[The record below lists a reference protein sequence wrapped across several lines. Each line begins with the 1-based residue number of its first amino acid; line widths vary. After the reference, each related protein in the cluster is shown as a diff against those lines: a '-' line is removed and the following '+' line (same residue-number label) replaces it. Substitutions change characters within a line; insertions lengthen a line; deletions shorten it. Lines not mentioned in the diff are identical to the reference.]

1 MKRKL
6 FFMMVSVFFTGMLF
20 GQENSSTL
28 SPEIEKTIKKEI
40 SYMDRNPLFIPKDP
54 LVAGLFSITC
64 PGLGQI
70 YCQKYLRGVTYFA
83 SEMGCFILASTL
95 AGTKNVEYTWTATDE
110 NGEEKELTTTETIN
124 KWDELSGLERAG
136 VVGLIM
142 GGVGIHI
149 WNIRDA
155 YNLAQEHNQRLSW
168 IGNVDLQL
176 GFKNDNPGL
185 KLETSKTF

>member
-6 FFMMVSVFFTGMLF
+6 FFMMVSIFVTGLLF
-20 GQENSSTL
+20 GQENSSTV

-40 SYMDRNPLFIPKDP
+40 NYMDRSPLFIPKDP

-70 YCQKYLRGVTYFA
+70 YCQRPMRGVTYFA
-83 SEMGCFILASTL
+83 SEMGCFILASAL

-149 WNIRDA
+149 WNIMDA
-155 YNLAQEHNQRLSW
+155 YHLAQDHNQRLSW
-168 IGNVDLQL
+168 LGNVDLQL

>member
-1 MKRKL
+1 MKKGIFL
-6 FFMMVSVFFTGMLF
+6 IMSIFFAGLLF
-20 GQENSSTL
+20 GQETSSNV
-28 SPEIEKTIKKEI
+28 SPEIEKNIKKEI
-40 SYMDRNPLFIPKDP
+40 SSIGRNPFFIPKDP

-70 YCQKYLRGVTYFA
+70 YCQKYLRGTIFFA

-95 AGTKNVEYTWTATDE
+95 AGTKNVEYTWTATNED
-110 NGEEKELTTTETIN
+110 GEEKELTKTETIN

-142 GGVGIHI
+142 GGIGIHI
-149 WNIRDA
+149 WNIMDA
-155 YNLAQEHNQRLSW
+155 YHIAQEHNQRLSW